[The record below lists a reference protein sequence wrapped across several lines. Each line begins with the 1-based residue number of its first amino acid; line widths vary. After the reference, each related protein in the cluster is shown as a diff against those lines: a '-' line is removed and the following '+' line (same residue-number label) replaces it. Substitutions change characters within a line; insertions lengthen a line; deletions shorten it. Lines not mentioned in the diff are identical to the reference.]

1 MYIVYS
7 VYSVYTP
14 RVYVQQAGVLVDLQ
28 GVEAVHVSEAV
39 LLHQAEGL
47 TPGHREL

>member
-1 MYIVYS
+1 MYI

-14 RVYVQQAGVLVDLQ
+14 RVYVQQAGVVVDLQ
-28 GVEAVHVSEAV
+28 GLQAVHVSEAV
-39 LLHQAEGL
+39 LLHQAEAL